1 MPKKSF
7 FRLRKAYQ
15 DVLIQMAADVFNSK
29 DYQSL
34 KVSDFCK
41 GMDLPTGT
49 FYEYF
54 ENKEDLCVYLASLAY
69 GKKFAALGK
78 DNVVLFSYE
87 KEGFSLM
94 SPEIEE
100 IGGITYDK
108 ILHCGVGFF
117 ARLFDEYLLDMMM
130 PYNKEGLQEKINAG
144 IYREDMDVEMASY
157 MIALLSTFS
166 LHYFDRYKINDEEKQ
181 EEIIMKLITAVDELL
196 KKNKGGI

>member
-196 KKNKGGI
+196 KKK

>member
-7 FRLRKAYQ
+7 FKIRKAYR
-15 DVLIQMAADVFNSK
+15 DVLIQMAMDVFNSK

-69 GKKFAALGK
+69 EKKFAVSGK
-78 DNVVLFSYE
+78 DNVALFSYE
-87 KEGFSLM
+87 KEGFTLISD
-94 SPEIEE
+94 EVEE

-130 PYNKEGLQEKINAG
+130 PYNREGLQEKIDAG
-144 IYREDMDVEMASY
+144 IYRDDIDVEMTSY

-166 LHYFDRYKINDEEKQ
+166 LHYFDKYKITDKEKQ
-181 EEIIMKLITAVDELL
+181 EETTMKLITAVDQLL
-196 KKNKGGI
+196 KKK